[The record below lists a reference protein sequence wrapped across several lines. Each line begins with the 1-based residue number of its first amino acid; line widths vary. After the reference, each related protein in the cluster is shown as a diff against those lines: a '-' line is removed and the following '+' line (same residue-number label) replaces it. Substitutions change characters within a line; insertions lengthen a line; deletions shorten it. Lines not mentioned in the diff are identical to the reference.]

1 MTTGVLPA
9 PKSGGKRRPDKKV
22 KPPADPQKKAQE
34 KAPKKAVIAAPTQPL
49 TAAQNL
55 HFTLSARD
63 WGVFVVVLGAALFG
77 ALALGTQFLVA
88 RQRLLLSL
96 GQPSDVAG
104 WLLMALDDSLWLA
117 LSSWLAFPLLAAA
130 LGVALA
136 QGSAASSGGADYK
149 LARVYEALS
158 SQNLAYFARPLP
170 PALTQLMERF
180 AAHLRQVQQERLTA
194 ARTGRVML
202 DAAQALRQ
210 MADSAPTDARHY
222 LGLASEID
230 AAAGARRLIAD
241 LDDSGGPLVAGGRY
255 ALSLRFD
262 APASE
267 HSSPSAPSAPSTSL
281 EPPAAEA
288 GHRLTLHLF
297 GESIEVE
304 DRSLALYLPAT
315 GPSSEARTHLT
326 VLTPGVCAL
335 RVFVTYEHGA
345 AVLQSLRI
353 AVPVQAAPLTA
364 RPLRADLLAD

>member
-1 MTTGVLPA
+1 M
-9 PKSGGKRRPDKKV
+9 
-22 KPPADPQKKAQE
+22 
-34 KAPKKAVIAAPTQPL
+34 
-49 TAAQNL
+49 
-55 HFTLSARD
+55 
-63 WGVFVVVLGAALFG
+63 
-77 ALALGTQFLVA
+77 
-88 RQRLLLSL
+88 
-96 GQPSDVAG
+96 
-104 WLLMALDDSLWLA
+104 
-117 LSSWLAFPLLAAA
+117 SSWLAFPLLAAA

-158 SQNLAYFARPLP
+158 SQNLAYFARTLP

-241 LDDSGGPLVAGGRY
+241 LDDSGGPLMAGGRY

-267 HSSPSAPSAPSTSL
+267 HSSPSAPSTSL
-281 EPPAAEA
+281 ESPAAEA

-304 DRSLALYLPAT
+304 DRSLALYLPGT
-315 GPSSEARTHLT
+315 GPSSEAHTHFT

-345 AVLQSLRI
+345 AV
-353 AVPVQAAPLTA
+353 
-364 RPLRADLLAD
+364 